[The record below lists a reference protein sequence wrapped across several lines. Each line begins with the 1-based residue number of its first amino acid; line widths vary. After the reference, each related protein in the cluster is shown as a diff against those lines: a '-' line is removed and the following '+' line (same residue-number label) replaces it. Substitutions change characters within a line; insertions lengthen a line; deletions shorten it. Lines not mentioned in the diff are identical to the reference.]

1 MNMAENAMVI
11 GDYDTRPEMTA
22 ADEEQRIL
30 DIEEE
35 LCNERREWLIDELVN
50 NGDFARAVAT
60 VLIDGSNDMLY
71 DIRGIFDRELRSY
84 ARWLVDQE

>member
-11 GDYDTRPEMTA
+11 GDYDTRREMTSA
-22 ADEEQRIL
+22 EEEQRIL